1 MRGGTLFARP
11 SSSRPF
17 PESPEVAEKMAHERW
32 AKRMDD
38 AVASA
43 WLRGLRSQ
51 GRPEKGTGAQRLLA
65 KAPRKT
71 QSLGNLDRTIVAGA
85 DR

>member
-1 MRGGTLFARP
+1 
-11 SSSRPF
+11 
-17 PESPEVAEKMAHERW
+17 MAHERW

-38 AVASA
+38 AVQTA

-51 GRPEKGTGAQRLLA
+51 GSPERGTGTQRLLG
-65 KAPRKT
+65 KAPRAT
-71 QSLGNLDRTIVAGA
+71 QQLGKLDRTAVAGA

>member
-1 MRGGTLFARP
+1 
-11 SSSRPF
+11 
-17 PESPEVAEKMAHERW
+17 MAHERW

-38 AVASA
+38 AVEST

-51 GRPEKGTGAQRLLA
+51 GRPETGSASPRFLA
-65 KAPRKT
+65 NSPRGKQT
-71 QSLGNLDRTIVAGA
+71 LGKLDRTAVAGA